1 MSLID
6 LDLFDLDLLII
17 IIAYLYWF
25 YGKTVSGSF
34 AFGQG
39 LLIDIFSG
47 GLHGLFTFIYF
58 VVFLGIHLGTR
69 IFNLQELKG
78 QVLLISLLV
87 LLKKSMFFLVLTVFS
102 TEIIFLKSFLLGS
115 VASAIGTGLIT
126 PIIFYIFSRLR
137 VFCSKDD
144 NKVFVNQQ

>member
-1 MSLID
+1 MNTIG
-6 LDLFDLDLLII
+6 LDLFDIDLLII
-17 IIAYLYWF
+17 ITAYLYWF

-34 AFGQG
+34 ALGQG

-58 VVFLGIHLGTR
+58 VVFLGICLGTR
-69 IFNLQELKG
+69 IFNLQGLKG
-78 QVLLISLLV
+78 QMLLIFLLV
-87 LLKKSMFFLVLTVFS
+87 LLKKTMFFLVMTVFS
-102 TEIIFLKSFLLGS
+102 TEIVFLKSFLLGS

-137 VFCSKDD
+137 VFCSKDTD
-144 NKVFVNQQ
+144 KVFVNQ

>member
-1 MSLID
+1 MNTIG
-6 LDLFDLDLLII
+6 LDLFDIDLLII

-34 AFGQG
+34 ALGQG

-58 VVFLGIHLGTR
+58 VVFLGICLGTR
-69 IFNLQELKG
+69 IFNLQGLKG
-78 QVLLISLLV
+78 QMLLIFLLV
-87 LLKKSMFFLVLTVFS
+87 LLKKTMFFLVMTVFS
-102 TEIIFLKSFLLGS
+102 TEIVFLLGS

-137 VFCSKDD
+137 VFCSKDTD
-144 NKVFVNQQ
+144 KVFVNQ